1 MAGYVLKRIG
11 YSLLTILV
19 LVALTFFMMQLLPGD
34 PFIGAK
40 AIDESTKAMLMAKY
54 GLDKPVWQQF
64 IMYVGNVFQ
73 GDLGVS
79 TQYKRPVVDIIA
91 ESFPYSFELGIRA
104 LIFAAVMGVLLGIVA
119 AEARHCVGYGQH
131 ADSHG
136 GRFCAQLYR
145 RRVAAIFL
153 QRKAVPVDG
162 YAPVPCHRL
171 DNGDEQTASGL
182 RP

>member
-40 AIDESTKAMLMAKY
+40 AIDESTKAMLMVKY

-73 GDLGVS
+73 GDLG
-79 TQYKRPVVDIIA
+79 
-91 ESFPYSFELGIRA
+91 FPHNISARWWISSPSRSPIR
-104 LIFAAVMGVLLGIVA
+104 
-119 AEARHCVGYGQH
+119 
-131 ADSHG
+131 S
-136 GRFCAQLYR
+136 
-145 RRVAAIFL
+145 
-153 QRKAVPVDG
+153 
-162 YAPVPCHRL
+162 
-171 DNGDEQTASGL
+171 N
-182 RP
+182 